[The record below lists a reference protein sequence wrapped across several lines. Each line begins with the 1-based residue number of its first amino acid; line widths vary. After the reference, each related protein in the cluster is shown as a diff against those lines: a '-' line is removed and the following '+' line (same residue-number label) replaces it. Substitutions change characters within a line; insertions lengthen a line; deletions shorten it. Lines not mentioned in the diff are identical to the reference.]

1 MSYQKNPIEV
11 TPQFFDI
18 HAKVVTAI
26 PPEEVPTIGGRGGS
40 TKAKLNST
48 EQKSSRT
55 TVFSDVDR
63 FITAELKAIIEKN
76 NLFAFGYSYNCM
88 NRSEHVR
95 IVITNLRKVELR
107 WYSESNWAYLSIS
120 KPSPNSYLGMIEYS
134 DCGKYKAYNYG
145 DHSIVI
151 PNIDPAKEIS
161 MFDCSRFM
169 LVDKDVKVC
178 EYNKE
183 KCQRVVIPNSEFQII
198 DDKGLHLLAKELRAY
213 IDHVRK
219 SGSPL
224 EGLVGESIFAT
235 SQSYITITKDVLANS
250 GGCINILPE
259 SEMSGKDSYPKN
271 WPIARIIKDVTPFVP
286 EEFSKYLKKRGTS
299 YMSFAIDN
307 GAHPSMSTD
316 IPSLSVVVT
325 PADSVRICISVDY
338 RAITSVSDNPK
349 HGEVKFYRCPLIGGY
364 SVYMK
369 GKCLGH
375 DFDGRYD
382 ISKKGVQID
391 SENGFAILECAMR
404 RGNL

>member
-1 MSYQKNPIEV
+1 MSYQKNPVEV
-11 TPQFFDI
+11 TPNFFET

-107 WYSESNWAYLSIS
+107 WYSESNWACLSIS

-134 DCGKYKAYNYG
+134 DCGKYKVFNYG

-169 LVDKDVKVC
+169 LVDKLRYIRTVHHPVDV
-178 EYNKE
+178 
-183 KCQRVVIPNSEFQII
+183 
-198 DDKGLHLLAKELRAY
+198 D
-213 IDHVRK
+213 
-219 SGSPL
+219 
-224 EGLVGESIFAT
+224 IF
-235 SQSYITITKDVLANS
+235 N
-250 GGCINILPE
+250 
-259 SEMSGKDSYPKN
+259 
-271 WPIARIIKDVTPFVP
+271 AR
-286 EEFSKYLKKRGTS
+286 L
-299 YMSFAIDN
+299 
-307 GAHPSMSTD
+307 
-316 IPSLSVVVT
+316 
-325 PADSVRICISVDY
+325 
-338 RAITSVSDNPK
+338 
-349 HGEVKFYRCPLIGGY
+349 
-364 SVYMK
+364 
-369 GKCLGH
+369 
-375 DFDGRYD
+375 
-382 ISKKGVQID
+382 
-391 SENGFAILECAMR
+391 
-404 RGNL
+404 

>member
-26 PPEEVPTIGGRGGS
+26 PPEEVSTIGGRGGS

-224 EGLVGESIFAT
+224 EGLVGESIFAA
-235 SQSYITITKDVLANS
+235 SQDYITITKDMLANS

-286 EEFSKYLKKRGTS
+286 EEFSKYLKKRGAS

-307 GAHPSMSTD
+307 GSHPSMPTD
-316 IPSLSVVVT
+316 IPSVSVVVT
-325 PADSVRICISVDY
+325 PADSVRIGISVDY
-338 RAITSVSDNPK
+338 RAVTSVSDNPK
-349 HGEVKFYRCPLIGGY
+349 HGEVKFYRCPLLGGY

-375 DFDGRYD
+375 DFDGHYD

-391 SENGFAILECAMR
+391 SENGFAILECQMR